1 MRVIARAATRR
12 TAPPGGCPRPYA
24 LMRSPYARQSY
35 HASIVSGLVAKS
47 MAARTPRWAGFAQRK
62 RARRLSEPFNL
73 VEVGGVEPQSAR
85 PKSPALP
92 ARLTLGLRSRQARFA
107 KSPPEPQAI
116 D

>member
-47 MAARTPRWAGFAQRK
+47 MAARTPRWAGFSQRK
-62 RARRLSEPFNL
+62 RARRLTEPFRL
-73 VEVGGVEPQSAR
+73 VEVRGVEPPYETPTPTDLHASR
-85 PKSPALP
+85 
-92 ARLTLGLRSRQARFA
+92 TLGYSCSNEPRVGKERDSRL
-107 KSPPEPQAI
+107 K
-116 D
+116 

>member
-73 VEVGGVEPQSAR
+73 VAVGGRSEERRVGKVGVSR
-85 PKSPALP
+85 
-92 ARLTLGLRSRQARFA
+92 RRSRWA
-107 KSPPEPQAI
+107 PYP
-116 D
+116 